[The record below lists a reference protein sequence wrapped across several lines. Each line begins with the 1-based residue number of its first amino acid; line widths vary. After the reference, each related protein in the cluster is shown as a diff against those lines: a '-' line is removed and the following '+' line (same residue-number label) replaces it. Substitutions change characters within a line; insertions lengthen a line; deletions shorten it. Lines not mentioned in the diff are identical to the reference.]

1 MKRKFATVSFALIL
15 MFALSFALIACNGD
29 EGGTH
34 THSMSYVEA
43 KAATCTEDGHSAYW
57 TCTECKKMF
66 SDEART
72 TEITDPSEITVY
84 ASGHNYVN
92 GVCDRCGAEDYEKL
106 IGYMTRQEYEDAF
119 ALENFAN
126 FTVTYQE
133 EEGIPE
139 LIYRFAE
146 QGDLSIAYMVEC
158 QRYGSD
164 VYVLQRK
171 GETTATEYTYDK
183 ENSAWVAAESED
195 TVADIK
201 KGLVSETAANGYL
214 SAVYSNGVYTIP
226 DAYWFSFNPST
237 KYDVEITFD
246 GGKIKTYETVI
257 GNNSLPFIFDNY
269 DTTEIALPDFDKKE
283 TLGFEYYENNP
294 GELTADFS
302 SRFPATNIYVP
313 ATHNGLPLSNV
324 IISNPSTATSITVDS
339 ESVLKEFVVYGN
351 EALQNVDLPAIDNL
365 TRVYIT
371 NDSNNT
377 SFTVN
382 FSGTK
387 AQWNAIPEVVIDD
400 NVNVVF
406 KTHIAGD
413 WTVTEEASCTED
425 GYRVKYCSDCGIIME
440 EESIPASGHNPAA
453 TLSYDEDYH
462 WYVCENGCGERLEY
476 AKHVYGGMECTQCDY
491 ALQASDGFFMWR
503 YDYGAGQ
510 QDYWT
515 IYKYSGSA
523 TEVVVPSGYRDGYPI
538 RRIDPGVFQNNTNI
552 VSVTLPDGMSMV
564 DEYAFKGC
572 TSLTSIRILGE
583 TTLSKEAFAGC
594 TSLTELEFDNVTIG
608 TGAFKNCTG
617 LQKVVVNNGYIG
629 ADAFYQCTSLKEVV
643 YNGSVNYN
651 AGIGESAFYGCSS
664 LTDIKLSNVTSIGQY
679 AFSGCVNLETLI
691 LPVTVTEINSKII
704 MNCPKIT
711 EIYYEGTIEQWNSIT
726 INRDPYSDEIDNVTI
741 CYYSE
746 SDPYA
751 DGTAVDGKTYW
762 HYQEGLPVVWEA
774 PAEL

>member
-1 MKRKFATVSFALIL
+1 MKRNSAITLLTLIL
-15 MFALSFALIACNGD
+15 MLVLGFALVACNGG
-29 EGGTH
+29 EEETH
-34 THSMSYVEA
+34 THNISYVEEKQA
-43 KAATCTEDGHSAYW
+43 SCTKNGNSAYW
-57 TCTECKKMF
+57 ICTECEKLF
-66 SDEART
+66 SDEAGT
-72 TEITDPSEITVY
+72 TEIADISEITVH
-84 ASGHNYVN
+84 ALGHSYVD
-92 GVCDRCGAEDYEKL
+92 GVCERCGTEDYETQ
-106 IGYMTRQEYEDAF
+106 IGYLTRKEYEDALL
-119 ALENFAN
+119 LENFAN

-164 VYVLQRK
+164 VYVLQKK

-183 ENSAWVAAESED
+183 ENSVWVAAESEA

-201 KGLVSETAANGYL
+201 KDLVSETAANGYL

-294 GELTADFS
+294 GELTAGFS
-302 SRFPATNIYVP
+302 SGVPTTQIYVP
-313 ATHNGLPLSNV
+313 ATHNGLPLSTV
-324 IISNPSTATSITVDS
+324 IINNPSTSTSITVDS

-365 TRVYIT
+365 TRVNIT

-476 AKHVYGGMECTQCDY
+476 AKHVYDGMECTQCDY

-515 IYKYSGSA
+515 IYRYSGSA

-572 TSLTSIRILGE
+572 TSLRSIKILGE

-664 LTDIKLSNVTSIGQY
+664 LTDIKLSNLTSIGKD
-679 AFSGCVNLETLI
+679 AFSGCLNLESLI
-691 LPVTVTEINSKII
+691 LPVTVTEINSNIF
-704 MNCPKIT
+704 MNCPKMSVV
-711 EIYYEGTIEQWNSIT
+711 YYEGTAEEWNSIT
-726 INRDPYSDEIDNVTI
+726 INRDPYSDEIDKVTV

-751 DGTAVDGKTYW
+751 DGTAVDGNTYW
-762 HYQEGLPVVWEA
+762 RYAEGLPVVWEA